1 MDYGDAIREVDK
13 KKHKKQKQGRNGPE
27 AMASRRDPKDRSKRN
42 GEVIP
47 GEGSHTTD
55 STPSRSSKD
64 RCKDEQDPEGQE
76 KVRGFGRIKNFAS
89 TTLAGIVRWYTPL
102 NFQKNTNRLF
112 SSSRNKKGDGED
124 SSAFRDEMAS
134 I

>member
-89 TTLAGIVRWYTPL
+89 TTGNVRA
-102 NFQKNTNRLF
+102 QVDE
-112 SSSRNKKGDGED
+112 SNKSDIENEETSFMKADQSE
-124 SSAFRDEMAS
+124 AN
-134 I
+134 

>member
-89 TTLAGIVRWYTPL
+89 TT
-102 NFQKNTNRLF
+102 
-112 SSSRNKKGDGED
+112 SSRNKKGDGED
-124 SSAFRDEMAS
+124 KEMLELEVDESNKSDIENEETSFMKADQS
-134 I
+134 EAN